1 MSVFHRVDDLD
12 SMPVGR
18 LVPLMV
24 RLPIYDGAVRFATQN
39 EHTEQTAQGPQDTQ
53 PAPSL
58 TADQLQA
65 LNTNPL
71 YGPMQGQTVGLFDVV
86 KVPAE

>member
-1 MSVFHRVDDLD
+1 MSVFHRVDDIEAI
-12 SMPVGR
+12 PVSR

-24 RLPIYDGAVRFATQN
+24 RLQVYDGAVRFAARQPEVASRRNPEPVTS
-39 EHTEQTAQGPQDTQ
+39 GP
-53 PAPSL
+53 AL

-65 LNTNPL
+65 LNANPL